1 MLMPLAAPSVF
12 AYTKPADMRRSF
24 SGLVGIIEQ
33 ELKQTV
39 ESGHLFLFFNRRR
52 NCVKVLYFVGD
63 GLVIF
68 YKRLELGTFEMPQAL
83 HAADGIAGIEMR
95 LRRIDADSRRHR
107 TLQCAASQALATRSP
122 ASLKLL
128 RQYFRRA
135 ETCLAFPAYSLA
147 WNTDVLPPTSMTS
160 RDKCSSSLRGR

>member
-1 MLMPLAAPSVF
+1 MLMPINTPSVF
-12 AYTKPADMRRSF
+12 AYTKPADMRKSF

-33 ELKQTV
+33 ELKQMV

-83 HAADGIAGIEMR
+83 HAGGDVAGIEMR
-95 LRRIDADSRRHR
+95 LSELTLILEGIELSSVRRRKRWQR
-107 TLQCAASQALATRSP
+107 PVQP
-122 ASLKLL
+122 A
-128 RQYFRRA
+128 
-135 ETCLAFPAYSLA
+135 
-147 WNTDVLPPTSMTS
+147 
-160 RDKCSSSLRGR
+160 